1 MRLQYTP
8 KDARFWAEFLHQEQI
23 GGALPGFV
31 GQPYQRGAGIGSFFR
46 SIFRMAA
53 PVLKRAAKAVGK
65 QALKTGASIIADV
78 AKGGELLPSL
88 EQHGKEA
95 MANLADKASKRLNEA
110 KTLSDL
116 GVEDQEGG
124 NLGKRKFRSRSVPT
138 SINRT
143 NRQRKV
149 SRKKRKPRAKSDL
162 LD

>member
-8 KDARFWAEFLHQEQI
+8 KDARFWTEFLHQEQV

-78 AKGGELLPSL
+78 TKGGELLPSL

-95 MANLADKASKRLNEA
+95 MANLADKASKRINEA
-110 KTLSDL
+110 KSLSDL
-116 GVEDQEGG
+116 AVEDQEGG
-124 NLGKRKFRSRSVPT
+124 NLGKRKYRTRSALT
-138 SINRT
+138 SINRAG
-143 NRQRKV
+143 RRRKV
-149 SRKKRKPRAKSDL
+149 LRKKGKPRVNVDL

>member
-8 KDARFWAEFLHQEQI
+8 KDARFWAEFLHQEQV
-23 GGALPGFV
+23 GGALQGFV

-65 QALKTGASIIADV
+65 QAPKTGASIIADV

-95 MANLADKASKRLNEA
+95 MANLADKASKRINEA
-110 KTLSDL
+110 KNLSDL

-124 NLGKRKFRSRSVPT
+124 GLGKRKFRSRSLPT
-138 SINRT
+138 SINRAT
-143 NRQRKV
+143 RRKQV
-149 SRKKRKPRAKSDL
+149 LRKKGKARVKSDL